1 MSRRIVLLLASS
13 ALVLGACGGE
23 SASSDIPDVTSP
35 SSVAESTTT
44 VAVNSPTTQAASTTS
59 APASPADVLVDL
71 SYDIEAID
79 GPVVLWFWAPG

>member
-59 APASPADVLVDL
+59 ALVSPADVLVDL

>member
-1 MSRRIVLLLASS
+1 VNRRIVLLIASG

-23 SASSDIPDVTSP
+23 SASSVVRDVTSQP
-35 SSVAESTTT
+35 SVADGTTT
-44 VAVNSPTTQAASTTS
+44 VNSPTTQAASATS

-71 SYDIEAID
+71 SFDIEAID

>member
-1 MSRRIVLLLASS
+1 MNRRLILLLASG

-23 SASSDIPDVTSP
+23 SAFSDIPDVTSQ

-44 VAVNSPTTQAASTTS
+44 VAVTSPTTQAASATS
-59 APASPADVLVDL
+59 APTSPAEVLVDL